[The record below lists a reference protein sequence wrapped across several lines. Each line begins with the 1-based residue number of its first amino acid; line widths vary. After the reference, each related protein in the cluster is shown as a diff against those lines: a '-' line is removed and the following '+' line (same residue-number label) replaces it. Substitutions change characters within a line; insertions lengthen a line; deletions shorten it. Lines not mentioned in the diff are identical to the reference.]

1 MMCEFVNYH
10 VIDKVQ
16 LNDNTCTCKGTIII
30 VFINLYI
37 IHFLWFMSSSR
48 FIFNSAYSPMSLSS
62 ETLPASR
69 LLVLDYN

>member
-1 MMCEFVNYH
+1 MYTMMMCEFVNYH

-16 LNDNTCTCKGTIII
+16 LNDNTCTCKGTI
-30 VFINLYI
+30 INLYI

-69 LLVLDYN
+69 LLVLDYK